1 MPRNMKSPEERAEV
15 IEKAQK
21 AAKKGY
27 RLNTKRPRKGV
38 TDDEIIVIKDML
50 VSLKLVGYTNS
61 QCGAI
66 VGLSRGQV
74 KEIVNDPNFKSR
86 LEAIKNKLPE
96 AAINLG
102 RAYLVEAVQ
111 SVVHV
116 LRTESDNA
124 LVLKAAAE
132 LFDRFGIAKVSR
144 SEIKTDPTPPA
155 GEGEISESFMD
166 KLRTAPPEVQEKV
179 AALHESFTEGVER
192 ILNERNDDGPTE

>member
-1 MPRNMKSPEERAEV
+1 MPRNMKSPEERSEV
-15 IEKAQK
+15 VAKAQQK
-21 AAKKGY
+21 AKKGY
-27 RLNTKRPRKGV
+27 RLNTKKPRKGV
-38 TDDEIIVIKDML
+38 SDDEIVIIKDML
-50 VSLKLVGYTNS
+50 VSLKLVGGYSNS
-61 QCGAI
+61 QCAAI

-86 LEAIKNKLPE
+86 LNSLREKLPE

-111 SVVHV
+111 AVVHV
-116 LRTESDNA
+116 LRTETDNG

-144 SEIKTDPTPPA
+144 SEIKTDPQPTP
-155 GEGEISESFMD
+155 ESEINESLMD
-166 KLRTAPPEVQEKV
+166 KLRTAPPELQEQV

-192 ILNERNDDGPTE
+192 ILSEGKSDAPTE